1 MNTDPSA
8 RSPKSNDPHAAH
20 TGENTPAINRIVLSE
35 QDIQKKIEELGAE
48 ITRDYADKELVMVCV
63 LKGTLYF
70 FADLTRHVK
79 LPAALDFMAVGV
91 YPGTTNQTGVV
102 RITKDLDIDITG
114 KHVLVVEGIVRTG
127 LTIGYLVQNMQA
139 RRPASIKVCTLLDN
153 PGQRLVNVPV
163 AYRGFEV
170 PGTWMLGYGMDI
182 HEKWRNLPYIAEVER
197 KD

>member
-1 MNTDPSA
+1 
-8 RSPKSNDPHAAH
+8 
-20 TGENTPAINRIVLSE
+20 
-35 QDIQKKIEELGAE
+35 
-48 ITRDYADKELVMVCV
+48 
-63 LKGTLYF
+63 
-70 FADLTRHVK
+70 
-79 LPAALDFMAVGV
+79 
-91 YPGTTNQTGVV
+91 
-102 RITKDLDIDITG
+102 
-114 KHVLVVEGIVRTG
+114 VLVVEGIVRTG

-153 PGQRLVNVPV
+153 PRQRLVNVPV